1 MIKTFL
7 TGRLGKDAVINTLEG
22 GKKVMNYSV
31 AVDQGYG
38 DNKST
43 LWVDCSQWSEKT
55 GVAEY
60 LKKGTMV
67 AVIGEPSLRLY
78 AKNDGSNGAS
88 FALRVDKVEL
98 LGSKPEGSGTAQP
111 AATNETS
118 DPGGLPF

>member
-43 LWVDCSQWSEKT
+43 LWVDCAQWSEKT

-67 AVIGEPSLRLY
+67 AVIGEPSLRMY
-78 AKNDGSNGAS
+78 PKQDGTTGAS

-98 LGSKPEGSGTAQP
+98 LGSKPEPATA
-111 AATNETS
+111 NEGN
-118 DPGGLPF
+118 DLGF